1 MKQLVIVAAIALSA
15 SGLAFSQPSFAA
27 KAGSSSEKPSAA
39 AENSVHATCKD
50 GTAYEGKTLRGA
62 CRGHGGVDKDKSAS
76 SDDKS
81 GTTPAKAAGNSK
93 EDKTAA
99 KPGESKTPE
108 KTAEGKPAAK
118 SGDAGSKSSTTKAAG
133 KSGAGEGGAGKVW
146 ANEDTK
152 VYHCPGD
159 RYYGKT
165 KKGEYLSEAEAKS
178 QGYRPDHNKACSS

>member
-15 SGLAFSQPSFAA
+15 SGVAFSQTSTAT
-27 KAGSSSEKPSAA
+27 KAGSSSEKPAGA
-39 AENSVHATCKD
+39 AESTVHATCKD
-50 GTAYEGKTLRGA
+50 GTAYEGKSLRGA
-62 CRGHGGVDKDKSAS
+62 CRGHGGVDKNKSGS

-81 GTTPAKAAGNSK
+81 GTFSAKAAGKAK
-93 EDKTAA
+93 EDKAGARSSDSKAKAA
-99 KPGESKTPE
+99 E
-108 KTAEGKPAAK
+108 PAAK
-118 SGDAGSKSSTTKAAG
+118 SGDAGSKSSTSKAAG
-133 KSGAGEGGAGKVW
+133 KPSAGEGGAGKVW